1 MNLANKLTLIR
12 VGLIPFFLLALY
24 LMAEPINIYIGVT
37 IFIVASV
44 TDFVD
49 GHIARSRN
57 LITDFGKFMDPLAD
71 KLLVSAALIYMTEV
85 GMIPA
90 WITILIIS
98 REFVVSGIRLVAA
111 SNGTVLAAS
120 MWGKIKTAVTMVMIV
135 FVMLDL
141 AIPYYQTLGWVLI
154 AAATFFTLLS
164 GYDYVAK
171 NWKMFEGKM

>member
-1 MNLANKLTLIR
+1 MNLANKLTMIR
-12 VGLIPFFLLALY
+12 VALIPFFLLVLY
-24 LMAEPINIYIGVT
+24 VVEPPYNIYVGVA
-37 IFIVASV
+37 IFVIASV

-49 GHIARSRN
+49 GYIARSRN

-90 WITILIIS
+90 WITIIIIS

-111 SNGTVLAAS
+111 TNGTVLAAS
-120 MWGKIKTAVTMVMIV
+120 IWGKIKTAVTMVMIV
-135 FVMLDL
+135 YVMLDL
-141 AIPYYQTLGWVLI
+141 PIPYYQVLGWILI

>member
-1 MNLANKLTLIR
+1 MNLANKLTLLR
-12 VGLIPFFLLALY
+12 VALIPVFLLVLY
-24 LMAEPINIYIGVT
+24 LMPGPANVYVGVL
-37 IFIVASV
+37 IFIIASV

-49 GHIARSRN
+49 GKIARSRN
-57 LITDFGKFMDPLAD
+57 LITDFGKFMGPLAD

-90 WITILIIS
+90 WITIIIIS

-120 MWGKIKTAVTMVMIV
+120 IWGKIKTAVTMVMIV
-135 FVMLDL
+135 YVLLDL
-141 AIPYYQTLGWVLI
+141 PVPYYGVLGWLLI
-154 AAATFFTLLS
+154 GAATFFTLLS
-164 GYDYVAK
+164 DYDYVAK